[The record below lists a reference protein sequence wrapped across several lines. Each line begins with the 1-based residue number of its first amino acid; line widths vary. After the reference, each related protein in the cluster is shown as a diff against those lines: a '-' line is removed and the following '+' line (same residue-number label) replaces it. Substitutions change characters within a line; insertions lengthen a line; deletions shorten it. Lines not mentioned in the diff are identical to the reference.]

1 MAAHMASRQ
10 TMSVPLKV
18 HRVLKLGGFTN
29 LSHTQNVQGVI
40 FSRLFCAQSQQPTA
54 ASKQKATVTEE
65 KKDPSLKYVQQFN
78 PQLVK
83 QLSEQVENDMPLH
96 RMPDPF
102 EKNFRK
108 CLLCEKDIDLDW
120 KNVRLLSQ
128 FVSPFTGR
136 IYGRHITQLCIP
148 MQKRVAK
155 LIKRARVLGYMAYM
169 NKDPHYL
176 NDPRLFDPLRRHNK

>member
-1 MAAHMASRQ
+1 MSAHMTSGQ
-10 TMSVPLKV
+10 IMSVQLKI
-18 HRVLKLGGFTN
+18 HRVFKFMSFTN
-29 LSHTQNVQGVI
+29 LSHTHSAQGVI
-40 FSRLFCAQSQQPTA
+40 FSRLFCAQSQEPTA
-54 ASKQKATVTEE
+54 TSKHKATLTEE

-83 QLSEQVENDMPLH
+83 QLSAQVENDMPLH

-102 EKNFRK
+102 EKKFRK
-108 CLLCEKDIDLDW
+108 CLLCEKDIDSDW

-176 NDPRLFDPLRRHNK
+176 NDPRLFNPLHRHNR

>member
-10 TMSVPLKV
+10 TMSVPLKI
-18 HRVLKLGGFTN
+18 HRFLKLGNFTN
-29 LSHTQNVQGVI
+29 LSPPQNVQGMT
-40 FSRLFCAQSQQPTA
+40 FSRLFCSQSQQPTA
-54 ASKQKATVTEE
+54 TSKQKIEE

-78 PQLVK
+78 PELVK
-83 QLSEQVENDMPLH
+83 QLSAQVESDMPLR

-102 EKNFRK
+102 EKKYRK
-108 CLLCEKDIDLDW
+108 CLLCEKDVDLDW

-148 MQKRVAK
+148 MQKRVAR

-169 NKDPHYL
+169 NKDPQYL
-176 NDPRLFDPLRRHNK
+176 NDPRLFNPLHRRNK